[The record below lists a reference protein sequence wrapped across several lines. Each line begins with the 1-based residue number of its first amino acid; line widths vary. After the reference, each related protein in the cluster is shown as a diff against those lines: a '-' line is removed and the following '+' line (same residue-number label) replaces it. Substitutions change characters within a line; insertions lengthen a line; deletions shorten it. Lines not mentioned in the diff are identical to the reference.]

1 MAAKENKT
9 VVRVETTYWHD
20 DKGAYFKKSLKL
32 LKRKSRGF
40 NVLLDSCQ
48 NCGSDEVG
56 RILNIN
62 DVKDGIYEVV
72 AVNVS
77 RDIESGYVD
86 DWDLE
91 LVKFTD

>member
-1 MAAKENKT
+1 MQNKENKT

-20 DKGAYFKKSLKL
+20 EKGAYFKKSLKF
-32 LKRKSRGF
+32 LKRKSHGF
-40 NVLLDSCQ
+40 NVLLDGCQ
-48 NCGSDEVG
+48 NGGSDEVG

-62 DVKDGIYEVV
+62 DVKDGIYEVAV
-72 AVNVS
+72 VNVS

-91 LVKFTD
+91 LVKFTE